1 MRSSISL
8 GRILGIPVGVSY
20 TWFIILALVSYIVFG
35 QLSLQLP
42 RWGAFPLV
50 GLAGAT
56 GLLFFGSIL
65 AHELA
70 HSVMAT
76 RHSLPVRGITLFLL
90 GGVSHITKESRR
102 PWTEFIV
109 AFVGPLLSLLIGG
122 VMLVIAFI
130 VAPIFLSGRLQ
141 EGVIV
146 VTLLLGWTN
155 LALGLFNLVPGFPL
169 DGGRVLRAAVWGLTG
184 NYWLATSIA
193 VLLGQAFAV
202 ALALGSVALFLRTG
216 NLINLWPVMV
226 GAFIFMAASS
236 ARSAAR
242 DRRQLWD
249 VTAGQ
254 VVSSEIVAAEMT
266 IADAVNAHLM
276 RKGRGAVLVGVDE
289 IPVGVLHLQ
298 ALRRLPRNVWSFA
311 IVMQAMTPLSA
322 FPRMDAGQRASDV
335 MEVLEEDEGPP
346 AVVVEQ
352 DGQVTGILTRAD
364 LYAYMQLRTALNL

>member
-20 TWFIILALVSYIVFG
+20 SWFIILALVSYIVFG

-42 RWGAFPLV
+42 RWGAFSLV

-90 GGVSHITKESRR
+90 GGVSHITRESRR

-122 VMLVIAFI
+122 VMLGIAFI

-169 DGGRVLRAAVWGLTG
+169 GRRPCSSSDRMGL
-184 NYWLATSIA
+184 Y
-193 VLLGQAFAV
+193 GQ
-202 ALALGSVALFLRTG
+202 L
-216 NLINLWPVMV
+216 
-226 GAFIFMAASS
+226 
-236 ARSAAR
+236 
-242 DRRQLWD
+242 
-249 VTAGQ
+249 
-254 VVSSEIVAAEMT
+254 
-266 IADAVNAHLM
+266 
-276 RKGRGAVLVGVDE
+276 LVGYQHCCLAGTGLRSC
-289 IPVGVLHLQ
+289 ISVGKRSLV
-298 ALRRLPRNVWSFA
+298 S
-311 IVMQAMTPLSA
+311 
-322 FPRMDAGQRASDV
+322 
-335 MEVLEEDEGPP
+335 EDG
-346 AVVVEQ
+346 
-352 DGQVTGILTRAD
+352 
-364 LYAYMQLRTALNL
+364 

>member
-8 GRILGIPVGVSY
+8 GSIFGIPVGVSY
-20 TWFIILALVSYIVFG
+20 SWFIILALVSYVVFG

-50 GLAGAT
+50 GMAGAT

-90 GGVSHITKESRR
+90 GGVSHISREARR

-109 AFVGPLLSLLIGG
+109 AFVGPLLSLVIGG
-122 VMLVIAFI
+122 VMLAIAFI

-141 EGVIV
+141 DGVIV

-155 LALGLFNLVPGFPL
+155 LALGVFNLLPGFPL
-169 DGGRVLRAAVWGLTG
+169 DGGRVLRAVIWGFTG
-184 NYWLATSIA
+184 NYWLATNIA
-193 VLLGQAFAV
+193 ALLGQTL
-202 ALALGSVALFLRTG
+202 ALVIALGSIALFLRTG
-216 NLINLWPVMV
+216 NIINLWPVMI
-226 GAFIFMAASS
+226 GAFIFMAAAS
-236 ARSAAR
+236 ARSAMR

-249 VTAGQ
+249 ITAGQ
-254 VVSSEIVAAEMT
+254 VVTEDVVAAEMT

-276 RKGRGAVLVGVDE
+276 RRGRSAVLVGVDE
-289 IPVGVLHLQ
+289 IPVGVLHLR
-298 ALRRLPRNVWSFA
+298 ALRRIPRSVWSFA
-311 IVMQAMTPLSA
+311 SVMQAMTPLSA
-322 FPRMDAGQRASDV
+322 FPSMDGRQRASDAI
-335 MEVLEEDEGPP
+335 EILEEVDGPT
-346 AVVVEQ
+346 AVLVEQ
-352 DGQVTGILTRAD
+352 DGQVTGLLTRAD
-364 LYAYMQLRTALNL
+364 LYSYMQMRQAFKL

>member
-90 GGVSHITKESRR
+90 GGVSHITRESRR

-122 VMLVIAFI
+122 VMLGIAFI
-130 VAPIFLSGRLQ
+130 VAPAFLTGRLR

-169 DGGRVLRAAVWGLTG
+169 DGGRVLRAVVWGLTG

-202 ALALGSVALFLRTG
+202 VLALGSVALFLRTG

-226 GAFIFMAASS
+226 SAFIFMAASS
-236 ARSAAR
+236 AKSAAR

-289 IPVGVLHLQ
+289 IPVGVLHLR

-346 AVVVEQ
+346 AVVVEL

>member
-202 ALALGSVALFLRTG
+202 VLALGSVALFLRTG

-226 GAFIFMAASS
+226 SAFIFMAASS
-236 ARSAAR
+236 AKSAAR

>member
-8 GRILGIPVGVSY
+8 GRIFGIPVGVSY
-20 TWFIILALVSYIVFG
+20 SWFIILALVSYVVFG

-50 GLAGAT
+50 GMAGAT

-90 GGVSHITKESRR
+90 GGVSHISREARR

-109 AFVGPLLSLLIGG
+109 AFVGPLLSLVIGG
-122 VMLVIAFI
+122 VMLGIAFI

-141 EGVIV
+141 DGVIV

-155 LALGLFNLVPGFPL
+155 LALGLFNLLPGFPL
-169 DGGRVLRAAVWGLTG
+169 DGGRVLRAVIWGLTG
-184 NYWLATSIA
+184 NYWLATNIA
-193 VLLGQAFAV
+193 ALLGQALAV

-216 NLINLWPVMV
+216 NFINLWPIMV
-226 GAFIFMAASS
+226 GAFIFMAAGS
-236 ARSAAR
+236 ARSAMC

-254 VVSSEIVAAEMT
+254 VVTEDVVPAEMA

-276 RKGRGAVLVGVDE
+276 RRGRSAVLVGINT
-289 IPVGVLHLQ
+289 IPVGVLHLR
-298 ALRRLPRNVWSFA
+298 ALRGIPRSVWGVASA
-311 IVMQAMTPLSA
+311 MQAMTPLSA
-322 FPRMDAGQRASDV
+322 FPSMDGGQRASDA
-335 MEVLEEDEGPP
+335 MEILEEVDGPN
-346 AVVVEQ
+346 AVLVEQ
-352 DGQVTGILTRAD
+352 DGQVTGLLTRAD
-364 LYAYMQLRTALNL
+364 LYSYMQMRQAFKL

>member
-1 MRSSISL
+1 M
-8 GRILGIPVGVSY
+8 VS
-20 TWFIILALVSYIVFG
+20 
-35 QLSLQLP
+35 
-42 RWGAFPLV
+42 
-50 GLAGAT
+50 
-56 GLLFFGSIL
+56 
-65 AHELA
+65 
-70 HSVMAT
+70 
-76 RHSLPVRGITLFLL
+76 
-90 GGVSHITKESRR
+90 
-102 PWTEFIV
+102 
-109 AFVGPLLSLLIGG
+109 
-122 VMLVIAFI
+122 
-130 VAPIFLSGRLQ
+130 
-141 EGVIV
+141 
-146 VTLLLGWTN
+146 
-155 LALGLFNLVPGFPL
+155 
-169 DGGRVLRAAVWGLTG
+169 
-184 NYWLATSIA
+184 
-193 VLLGQAFAV
+193 
-202 ALALGSVALFLRTG
+202 
-216 NLINLWPVMV
+216 
-226 GAFIFMAASS
+226 AFIFMAASS

-289 IPVGVLHLQ
+289 IPVGVLHLR

>member
-155 LALGLFNLVPGFPL
+155 LALGLFNLLPGFPL
-169 DGGRVLRAAVWGLTG
+169 DGGRVLRAVVWGLTG

-202 ALALGSVALFLRTG
+202 VLALGSVALFLRTG

-226 GAFIFMAASS
+226 SAFIFMAASS
-236 ARSAAR
+236 AKSAAR